1 LKKGYW
7 KTKKGGVERMNKIKS
22 SIVKKAQE
30 ATKKRGSRKY
40 VSPES
45 VSMEAFAL
53 KTAVGVSPALKKE
66 DNYIVS
72 TLF

>member
-1 LKKGYW
+1 MSKMRSTGAPKDAKKQ
-7 KTKKGGVERMNKIKS
+7 T
-22 SIVKKAQE
+22 
-30 ATKKRGSRKY
+30 GSKKY

-53 KTAVGVSPALKKE
+53 KTAVGISPALKKE
-66 DNYIVS
+66 GNYIVS

>member
-1 LKKGYW
+1 MSEIRS
-7 KTKKGGVERMNKIKS
+7 TMIPESRKIK
-22 SIVKKAQE
+22 KWKCL
-30 ATKKRGSRKY
+30 KKY